1 MHKLHVDEGLV
12 QPISVLIDQRGGIE
26 AERNW
31 ACNAVMCKVQW
42 RMGTTATATADAAA
56 AEDIKDGQR
65 IEAFAPQIYL
75 AAILD
80 MAYGENC
87 H

>member
-1 MHKLHVDEGLV
+1 MDEGIV

-26 AERNW
+26 AEQNW

-42 RMGTTATATADAAA
+42 RMGTPATATADAAA

-65 IEAFAPQIYL
+65 IEASQAFSTQIY
-75 AAILD
+75 
-80 MAYGENC
+80 
-87 H
+87 

>member
-1 MHKLHVDEGLV
+1 MDEGIV

-26 AERNW
+26 AEQNW

-42 RMGTTATATADAAA
+42 RMGTAATANAAAA
-56 AEDIKDGQR
+56 AEDIKDREPAGGQPGLCSSNSFGSNSR
-65 IEAFAPQIYL
+65 HGDNF
-75 AAILD
+75 
-80 MAYGENC
+80 